1 MNNLYENE
9 TALMQIVKLGRRMI
23 DKCEFEGA
31 FKDDDEMWNNAV
43 TAGNRLCTIGTT
55 WGIQSV
61 AELTRQ
67 EQKAVKAFLDLK
79 I

>member
-23 DKCEFEGA
+23 DKCEFEEA

-55 WGIQSV
+55 LGYTKVLQN
-61 AELTRQ
+61 LTHQ
-67 EQKAVKAFLDLK
+67 ETKSK
-79 I
+79 

>member
-1 MNNLYENE
+1 VAHIYENE
-9 TALMQIVKLGRRMI
+9 SAIKKIVELGRRMI
-23 DKCEFEGA
+23 SKCEYEGA

-61 AELTRQ
+61 TDLSPQ
-67 EQKAVKAFLDLK
+67 EQKAVKTFLDLQL
-79 I
+79 